1 MSHLSPKS
9 DKRGCGLP
17 SVGSAPPLAPH
28 CSSLPSV
35 WKSPQTMRSR
45 KMYVVGPCIS
55 ISDKSTCAPGDDH
68 NFVIVYEEQEGIVT
82 GNKRRIHLRGKEVER
97 EK

>member
-1 MSHLSPKS
+1 
-9 DKRGCGLP
+9 
-17 SVGSAPPLAPH
+17 
-28 CSSLPSV
+28 
-35 WKSPQTMRSR
+35 
-45 KMYVVGPCIS
+45 MYVVGPCIS